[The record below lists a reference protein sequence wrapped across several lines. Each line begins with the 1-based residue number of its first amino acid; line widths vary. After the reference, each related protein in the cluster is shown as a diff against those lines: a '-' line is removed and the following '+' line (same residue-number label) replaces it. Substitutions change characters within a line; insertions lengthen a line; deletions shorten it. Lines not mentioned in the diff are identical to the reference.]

1 METMPSPK
9 NIYRH
14 NLPKF
19 KYTNLTT
26 IWTKR
31 ALLIKNKK
39 DITGRCI
46 ESAMICEFSTINIQL
61 GNFMSPGD

>member
-1 METMPSPK
+1 MEMMTSPQ

-19 KYTNLTT
+19 KAYTNLTT

-31 ALLIKNKK
+31 ALLIKK

-46 ESAMICEFSTINIQL
+46 ESAMICKFPTINIQL
-61 GNFMSPGD
+61 GNFMCPCD